1 MQISATLIKSCARQ
15 DRKAQQQLYELLLPY
30 LRAVAN
36 RYLRDTSYWKD
47 VLQEGFVK
55 IFRNIDQYNPDK
67 APFQQ
72 WAAKVVI
79 NTCLNHN
86 NRTTGMRFD
95 TFSIAHHDRPT
106 PPSVAQDFS
115 DEYLLSILK
124 LMPNGYFEV
133 FNLYVIDG
141 FDHHEIAQ
149 MLGIDNALSRQRL
162 VRAKNWLKNAF
173 NENPALAANFH
184 VSRFYLN

>member
-1 MQISATLIKSCARQ
+1 MQISPTLIRSCTNR

-36 RYLRDTSYWKD
+36 RYLRDTSFWKD

-55 IFRNIDQYNPDK
+55 IFRNMDKYDHQK

-79 NTCLNHN
+79 NTCLNYN
-86 NRTTGMRFD
+86 SRIIERFD
-95 TFSIAHHDRPT
+95 PFSLANHDRPV

-115 DEYLLSILK
+115 DEHLLSILK
-124 LMPNGYFEV
+124 MMPNGYFEV

-141 FDHHEIAQ
+141 FGHDEIAQ
-149 MLGIDNALSRQRL
+149 MLGIAPTLSRQRL
-162 VRAKNWLKNAF
+162 VRAKNWLKNALE
-173 NENPALAANFH
+173 ENPSLSGELQALHF
-184 VSRFYLN
+184 SLN